1 MPPENDH
8 LSNTIWNIIELF
20 YDHKTFSKT
29 NVLYLYYFTFY
40 SKPLLFHMQ
49 LGIRA
54 LYKGL
59 GPAILRC
66 FPANAALFLAYE
78 GTERLLK

>member
-1 MPPENDH
+1 MVSID
-8 LSNTIWNIIELF
+8 TILLYYSTLFLLF
-20 YDHKTFSKT
+20 YNS
-29 NVLYLYYFTFY
+29 
-40 SKPLLFHMQ
+40 
-49 LGIRA
+49 GIRA

-59 GPAILRC
+59 GPAIVRC